1 MPRNVPGDRP
11 HKPGG
16 QARVLLR
23 GKHVYLGKHGSPESH
38 EAYARAVAEHLSG
51 PEPRAVPDPGTPA
64 AVALGASGGVAIP
77 NRPASVNDLLAA
89 YLDFAEG
96 LLLGRR
102 RADAGAAGREGVA
115 EAGPRAVRP
124 HARRRVR
131 PEAAE
136 GGAGARDRGAGP
148 LP

>member
-51 PEPRAVPDPGTPA
+51 PEPLAVPDPGTPA

-77 NRPASVNDLLAA
+77 NRPRVGERPAGGLPRLCGGVTTRPTAS
-89 YLDFAEG
+89 
-96 LLLGRR
+96 RR
-102 RADAGAAGREGVA
+102 RSCGT
-115 EAGPRAVRP
+115 
-124 HARRRVR
+124 
-131 PEAAE
+131 
-136 GGAGARDRGAGP
+136 
-148 LP
+148 